1 MPWPEAAKRAVH
13 GLSFVMSAV
22 MVRCVQVQ
30 PLSVEVD
37 TSAWMMPRLSGS
49 VPACEPPQPWS

>member
-1 MPWPEAAKRAVH
+1 MPWPEAAKRAVQ

-37 TSAWMMPRLSGS
+37 TSAWMMLRFSGS
-49 VPACEPPQPWS
+49 VPAFEPPQPWS

>member
-1 MPWPEAAKRAVH
+1 MPWPEAAKRETQ

-30 PLSVEVD
+30 PLSVEEE
-37 TSAWMMPRLSGS
+37 TSAWMTLRSSGS
-49 VPACEPPQPWS
+49 VPALEPPQP